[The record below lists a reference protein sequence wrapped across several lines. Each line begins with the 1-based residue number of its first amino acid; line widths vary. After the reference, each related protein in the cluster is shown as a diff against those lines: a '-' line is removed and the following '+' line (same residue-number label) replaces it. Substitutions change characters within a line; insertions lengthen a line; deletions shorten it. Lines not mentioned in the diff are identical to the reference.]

1 MIMSPKDS
9 KLILVYLE
17 QPEFRTL
24 RFKMSQ
30 AIKSN
35 DDLDVPVT
43 NEMILGFKACVGLF
57 RRKLTSQAIDIP
69 AGQKIVNQHLKNL
82 DRLELIFL

>member
-1 MIMSPKDS
+1 
-9 KLILVYLE
+9 
-17 QPEFRTL
+17 
-24 RFKMSQ
+24 MSQ

-35 DDLDVPVT
+35 DSDSPIT

-57 RRKLTSQAIDIP
+57 RRKLTSQTIDIP

>member
-35 DDLDVPVT
+35 DSDAPIT

-57 RRKLTSQAIDIP
+57 RRKLTSQTIDIP
-69 AGQKIVNQHLKNL
+69 SGQKIVNQHLKNL